1 MIDELYVN
9 GHTWT
14 FISKAIHML
23 IDCRS
28 FADKRTDEYKIHI
41 RCGLTAPAGRRVAL
55 LVDIHTVTVR
65 TELNRGGFLGLRI
78 NQTGLDISGQC
89 EKCLLH
95 TFVCFCTSLQE
106 PQSKLVGKRTP
117 LLNRNRSLLLPVA
130 LVTDKNLVDAGRC
143 MLFNV
148 GEPGPDVV
156 EGLFVCNVIDQQDT
170 HGTSVVS
177 GSDGSE
183 TFLPSS
189 IPNLQLDSLPIELD
203 CSDLK
208 VNTDGGDERRSPGI
222 LTESQE
228 ET

>member
-78 NQTGLDISGQC
+78 NQTGLDISTVSPMTHQPSDPSCPPCLTWTVGKKIKINVPGQC

-148 GEPGPDVV
+148 GEPGPDV
-156 EGLFVCNVIDQQDT
+156 
-170 HGTSVVS
+170 
-177 GSDGSE
+177 
-183 TFLPSS
+183 
-189 IPNLQLDSLPIELD
+189 
-203 CSDLK
+203 
-208 VNTDGGDERRSPGI
+208 
-222 LTESQE
+222 
-228 ET
+228 